1 MAVVN
6 KLLGVIAEMMDCL
19 DDDYNKCMGL
29 MTGNGMGSPND
40 AFMKFGHAI
49 SMALGDNIEA
59 EFGVT
64 KAKDDDAEIK
74 FNAHKKVSI

>member
-6 KLLGVIAEMMDCL
+6 KLLGVLAEMMDCM
-19 DDDYNKCMGL
+19 DDDYSKFEGL
-29 MTGNGMGSPND
+29 MGDNGMTSPND

-64 KAKDDDAEIK
+64 KAKDDDAEIN